1 MTKPEDSLSS
11 SVVAGLVAMGLAVLV
26 IANDFTA
33 LSVALPAMEKEFHA
47 DITTVQWVIN
57 GYTLVFGVLI
67 VSGGRLADMFGRR
80 RIFFI
85 GCGIFAMASV
95 IGGVAPNVALLLTC
109 RAVMGV
115 GGAMM
120 WPAILGMTYAI
131 LPRSKAGLAGGL
143 ILGVA
148 GFGNAV
154 GPLLGGLLTD
164 MINWRWIFFLNLP
177 IAAFA
182 MVVTWRVVAKDEG
195 SATEHRIDYGGII
208 SLSIALCALL
218 LALDQGVDVGWTA
231 PRIIALFAL
240 SAVALIAFVLIERVA
255 GNKALVPHDVMKN
268 GLFLAACITV
278 LLMSAIFF
286 ASLLYLP
293 QFMTKVLGYSALGS
307 GAGLLPLMGVF
318 AITSFV
324 AGPLYTRLGPKLIV
338 SLGAAFLAVGIFLL
352 SRLHQTTDF
361 NELIPGMMI
370 LGIGVGLFYS
380 SVTTFAVTALD
391 PSEASLAGGI
401 VYMFQIAGGSIGLG
415 VNTAIVATAPTLVQG
430 IATAFFMDAVL
441 GTCGL
446 LICVLFVGGEVN
458 VTLLRTL
465 RHHHRAYAP

>member
-458 VTLLRTL
+458 VTLLREL
-465 RHHHRAYAP
+465 RHHHRAHAP